1 MRAQFEPLTIAG
13 YSYDPRTVAAPLEAL
28 VLRAA
33 IAGRGTRD
41 ASVAAVLLFDY
52 EAVLHDR
59 RQRVHSVAFTGGP
72 HGNVCSCGLVM
83 GELDPATAGGH
94 LDTDTWGRT
103 DLVVVAHEP
112 DPRGPARF
120 AVVCHAC
127 GWAVPARSAT
137 DGHALG
143 EAHDCAA
150 ESRPATPTALL
161 RRHLGLA

>member
-1 MRAQFEPLTIAG
+1 MRAQFEPLAIAG
-13 YSYDPRTVAAPLEAL
+13 YSYDPQTVAAPLEAL
-28 VLRAA
+28 VLQAA
-33 IAGRGTRD
+33 IAGWGTRD
-41 ASVAAVLLFDY
+41 AGLAAAFLLDY
-52 EAVLHDR
+52 VAVLHDR
-59 RQRVHSVAFTGGP
+59 RLRVHSVAFEGGA

-83 GELDPATAGGH
+83 GELDAATAGGH
-94 LDTDTWGRT
+94 LDTDTWGLA

-137 DGHALG
+137 DGHAMG

-150 ESRPATPTALL
+150 ESRPATPTARL

>member
-13 YSYDPRTVAAPLEAL
+13 YSYDPRIVAAPLEAL

-33 IAGRGTRD
+33 IADRGTRD
-41 ASVAAVLLFDY
+41 ASVAAVLLLDY

-59 RQRVHSVAFTGGP
+59 KQRVHSVAFTGGL
-72 HGNVCSCGLVM
+72 HGNRCSCGLVM
-83 GELDPATAGGH
+83 GELDAATAGGH

-112 DPRGPARF
+112 NPRGPTRF
-120 AVVCHAC
+120 AVVCHPC
-127 GWAVPARSAT
+127 GWAVPASSAA
-137 DGHALG
+137 DGHTMGA
-143 EAHDCAA
+143 EHDCAS

>member
-1 MRAQFEPLTIAG
+1 MRAEFEPLTLAG

-41 ASVAAVLLFDY
+41 ASVAGVFLMDYDAVLS
-52 EAVLHDR
+52 HR

-72 HGNVCSCGLVM
+72 QGNRCSCGLVM
-83 GELDPATAGGH
+83 GELDPTTAGGH
-94 LDTDTWGRT
+94 LDTDTWDRT
-103 DLVVVAHEP
+103 DLVVVAHGP
-112 DPRGPARF
+112 DLTRAARH

-127 GWAVPARSAT
+127 GWAVPAGSAT

-143 EAHDCAA
+143 AAHDCES
-150 ESRPATPTALL
+150 ESRPATPTAALP
-161 RRHLGLA
+161 HHHGLA

>member
-59 RQRVHSVAFTGGP
+59 RQRVHSVAFTGRP

-103 DLVVVAHEP
+103 DLVVVAHQP

-127 GWAVPARSAT
+127 GWAVPAGSAT

-143 EAHDCAA
+143 EAHDCES

>member
-28 VLRAA
+28 VLQAA

-41 ASVAAVLLFDY
+41 AGLAAAFLLDY

-59 RQRVHSVAFTGGP
+59 WLRVHSVAFEGGA

-83 GELDPATAGGH
+83 GELDPETAGGH
-94 LDTDTWGRT
+94 LDTDTWSRT
-103 DLVVVAHEP
+103 DLVVVAQEP
-112 DPRGPARF
+112 DPGGSARF

-127 GWAVPARSAT
+127 AWAVPASSAA

-150 ESRPATPTALL
+150 ESRPAAATARL